1 MLWHPLQLFAEKSIN
16 CWDVPTRRNGTFNY
30 SAAFKISMLCRYQ
43 KHFYSISFIS
53 RIVSYKILNHFFF
66 FFFFVQKFQVE
77 QTSLDSSLCELLQV
91 ASVTLNSHSATTTLA
106 PAGDEDVTRD
116 VGTTRITLSKTR
128 MKLCSRCRRYTSID
142 GEICPSCSVH
152 CQMTINDDCMTEN
165 VLSTELFC
173 LQLLSNQFD

>member
-1 MLWHPLQLFAEKSIN
+1 MAPLLPHLVEEVYFYQPLREGDGGLFRNGKLSSLPGYHTAEVVDVMAPALAIRGEIN
-16 CWDVPTRRNGTFNY
+16 KLLGRTNSQEWDVQLLCSVQDFN
-30 SAAFKISMLCRYQ
+30 AL
-43 KHFYSISFIS
+43 
-53 RIVSYKILNHFFF
+53 
-66 FFFFVQKFQVE
+66 QKFQVE

-152 CQMTINDDCMTEN
+152 C
-165 VLSTELFC
+165 
-173 LQLLSNQFD
+173 